1 MQCPYRHSSVQTS
14 IPSTHHIPQQDN
26 FKCAIEECHERR
38 HKDPQGVVHECCCY
52 THAMEHMRRTEE
64 GKLLD
69 WLALVYALIVG
80 YKIVRT
86 HDPFHRGN
94 RNFWGIGSICV
105 VHGDGVTFMKV
116 QYTCQNKVSILNLYS
131 LLTIVG
137 VMHFPFLYRNYT
149 IAREKCMTVAIF
161 SL

>member
-105 VHGDGVTFMKV
+105 VHGDGVTF
-116 QYTCQNKVSILNLYS
+116 SIRAR
-131 LLTIVG
+131 IK
-137 VMHFPFLYRNYT
+137 FPFWICIHYWLLWESCT
-149 IAREKCMTVAIF
+149 FHFCTGIT
-161 SL
+161 L